1 MKMRGSTNKSS
12 IKLNMQQKI
21 NWHYDL
27 FMNRENQHSKKPLQ
41 EILRS
46 PLPRIHYYQ
55 NKRLQVKEF
64 STLYQ
69 PTVEPLPQYL
79 IGLVL

>member
-21 NWHYDL
+21 N
-27 FMNRENQHSKKPLQ
+27 NRVICLRMGKPTRQ
-41 EILRS
+41 KSHRVILRS
-46 PLPRIHYYQ
+46 LLLKFHYYQ